1 MDSQIE
7 DKENENIILN
17 KINNLEKKILNF
29 LNVKL
34 SLELTGKEIKL
45 DLNNKN
51 IGNVELQLLTGIN
64 FENLEELNL
73 SKNNIS
79 DIKLL
84 KQFNLDKLKKIDLSF
99 NKINELN
106 GSKNNFEIK
115 LKNNDCM
122 DISKDIEEIKKLINN
137 FESNLES
144 NNKNELTNYND
155 VFLTKSYYNI
165 NAKTKKQNNKKELL
179 NKIELTEKKILN
191 YFNSKLNVNL
201 TGKEI
206 KLWKRNKIKFK

>member
-106 GSKNNFEIK
+106 QSKNNFEIE

-122 DISKDIEEIKKLINN
+122 DISKDIEEIKKLIKN
-137 FESNLES
+137 SES
-144 NNKNELTNYND
+144 NNKNEIIT
-155 VFLTKSYYNI
+155 YYD
-165 NAKTKKQNNKKELL
+165 
-179 NKIELTEKKILN
+179 
-191 YFNSKLNVNL
+191 F
-201 TGKEI
+201 
-206 KLWKRNKIKFK
+206 F

>member
-1 MDSQIE
+1 MDSKIK

-34 SLELTGKEIKL
+34 SLNLTGKEIKL

-122 DISKDIEEIKKLINN
+122 DISKDIEEIKKLIKN
-137 FESNLES
+137 SES
-144 NNKNELTNYND
+144 NNKNESIKYYDLNTNSYN
-155 VFLTKSYYNI
+155 SYYTI
-165 NAKTKKQNNKKELL
+165 NAQTKKQNNKKELL
-179 NKIELTEKKILN
+179 NKIELLEKKILN
-191 YFNSKLNVNL
+191 YFNSKLKVNL

-206 KLWKRNKIKFK
+206 KLN